1 MFECVSETINV
12 KIFSKILV
20 LHANLKPYRPFGIQY
35 AHTCM
40 RPSFLT
46 DKIELYPQC
55 ILSWECII
63 SPDSAAFLHVFC
75 GNQRQEL
82 FFEKEREIFVVTQ
95 MYGFLNSKTGC
106 THNSYE
112 MLCTYTGLDLHL
124 L

>member
-12 KIFSKILV
+12 NIFSKSLV
-20 LHANLKPYRPFGIQY
+20 LHAKLKPYRPFGIQY

-46 DKIELYPQC
+46 DKIEYKNC
-55 ILSWECII
+55 
-63 SPDSAAFLHVFC
+63 
-75 GNQRQEL
+75 
-82 FFEKEREIFVVTQ
+82 FFEKERGIFVVTQ

-112 MLCTYTGLDLHL
+112 MLCTCVRV
-124 L
+124 